1 MSVAAAETSSD
12 EARAD
17 PGVPSTLAY
26 GSYGSNGSNGV
37 PGTDGELCPPPP
49 AVSSARNRALSRTR
63 RNHPSRGA
71 GRLEPLC

>member
-49 AVSSARNRALSRTR
+49 RSAALATAPFRGHAGTTR
-63 RNHPSRGA
+63 RGARGD
-71 GRLEPLC
+71 